1 VSSFADLKAAARQ
14 AVHDQFRVPATYTDS
29 SLPAPVQVNVRWHN
43 RLLVQGDLSSG
54 GYAQVI
60 DGVDRIVFSAD
71 EIASLGLILRP
82 RGLVQIPDYAVTVAL
97 ATREPSDGPVNVTWN
112 VDRVS

>member
-1 VSSFADLKAAARQ
+1 MAFAELKAAARQ
-14 AVHDQFRVPATYTDS
+14 AVHDQFSVCATYNDS
-29 SLPAPVQVNVRWHN
+29 TLPSPVQVNVRWHN
-43 RLLVQGDLSSG
+43 RLLQQGDLGSG

-60 DGVDRIVFSAD
+60 EGIDRIVFGAD
-71 EIASLGLILRP
+71 EITALGLTLRS
-82 RGLVQIPDYAVTVAL
+82 RGTVQIPEYGATFAL